1 MPALRLLPDLED
13 NLRRLPSIRAA
24 SVVTGPD
31 AVPTEVHVL
40 AAPGKPAK
48 QIVRDVQSLAL
59 AQHGIEIDH
68 RMVSVVQLNDDEVA
82 DAQAATTRRAGR
94 RPAISSITLRTT
106 STDTE
111 AGVALSHDGH
121 VFEGKAAGPAGV
133 GHRPRIVA
141 AAALRALDDILGAPA
156 DVESVMVAQVGGR
169 NIAVCV
175 ITIAEPRVGELVLS
189 GSAPVRDDDV
199 SAIVRSVLDAVNRRI
214 EN

>member
-1 MPALRLLPDLED
+1 
-13 NLRRLPSIRAA
+13 
-24 SVVTGPD
+24 
-31 AVPTEVHVL
+31 VHIL
-40 AAPGKPAK
+40 AEPGKPAK

-68 RMVSVVQLNDDEVA
+68 RMVSVVQLSDEEVA
-82 DAQAATTRRAGR
+82 DAQVKAESRASG

-121 VFEGKAAGPAGV
+121 VFEGKATGPAGL
-133 GHRPRIVA
+133 GHRPRVVA
-141 AAALRALDDILGAPA
+141 AAALRALDDILRTPA
-156 DVESVMVAQVGGR
+156 DVESVMLAQVGGR

-175 ITIAEPRVGELVLS
+175 ITIVEPRVGELVLS

-199 SAIVRSVLDAVNRRI
+199 SAVVRAVLDAVNRRI
-214 EN
+214 EASRIKS